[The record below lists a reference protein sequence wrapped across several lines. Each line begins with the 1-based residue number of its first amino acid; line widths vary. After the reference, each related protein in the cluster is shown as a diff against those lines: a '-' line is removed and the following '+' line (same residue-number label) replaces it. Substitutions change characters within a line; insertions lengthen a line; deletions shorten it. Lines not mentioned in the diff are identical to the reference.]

1 MRYPYAALPKRA
13 LGRRR
18 CVAYAPHIASDE
30 SSLGTVL
37 ESERLARRYFA
48 VFNDGDRRRAL
59 ELIHPEVEL
68 VLKTTR
74 PGEVVRGCDEVARFV
89 EEIETRFYESVA
101 EVYRAL
107 DDTRI
112 VVEGRIRWTDE
123 ERVLRDDPMIW
134 ALEFR
139 DGLLWRSTPAS
150 SRIQAETILEAS
162 RSADS

>member
-1 MRYPYAALPKRA
+1 MLT
-13 LGRRR
+13 
-18 CVAYAPHIASDE
+18 YAPHIGSDGDTHGE
-30 SSLGTVL
+30 IL

-59 ELIHPEVEL
+59 ELIHPEAEL

-74 PGEVVRGCDEVARFV
+74 PGDVVRGFDEVARFV
-89 EEIETRFYESVA
+89 EEIEARFYESVA
-101 EVYRAL
+101 DVYRAL
-107 DDTRI
+107 DESRI
-112 VVEGRIRWTDE
+112 VVEGRIRWTDD
-123 ERVLRDDPMIW
+123 ERVMRDDPIIW

-139 DGLLWRSTPAS
+139 DGLLWRSTPTS